1 MTRLLVELKTRARL
15 RLNVARRAPR
25 DSAAATPA
33 TGAPPAAAQREPRL
47 RDGLDEAARGV
58 GFAHWEHARRVLGGL
73 AAAGDDMGTFWHAPA
88 CQAML
93 SVWLPTHAEARAALE
108 GDGGRYLLP
117 YRRQFIVADAD
128 YVVEL
133 GLHPADPAWADVQRD
148 LAAGYG
154 SAAWL
159 ALAFQRIKAPR
170 SAFA

>member
-1 MTRLLVELKTRARL
+1 
-15 RLNVARRAPR
+15 VAPT
-25 DSAAATPA
+25 AA
-33 TGAPPAAAQREPRL
+33 REPRL
-47 RDGLDEAARGV
+47 RDALDQAARDV

-93 SVWLPTHAEARAALE
+93 SIWLPTHAEARAALAA
-108 GDGGRYLLP
+108 DRGRYLLP

-128 YVVEL
+128 FIVEL
-133 GLHPADPAWADVQRD
+133 GLSPSDPGWADVQRD
-148 LAAGYG
+148 LVAGYG
-154 SAAWL
+154 SAGWL